1 MIKNSSLWLIGT
13 FFIKRHHFLSAS
25 VTLCFSPLH
34 LTQIA
39 QSTPAQQQRAWM
51 NWAYGGWRVDTV
63 PYSMECAVWLLYEWT
78 WQPAVVIGCEESDDW
93 WLQIYSRL
101 RCHCRL
107 SWLPPLKAL
116 LHVYMYLCEYWGK
129 KCVTQRERVCLSGWV
144 WISAGG
150 SGLHVFVQGG
160 LVTLNRGVCVS

>member
-1 MIKNSSLWLIGT
+1 MVN
-13 FFIKRHHFLSAS
+13 RHVFHKEAPLPLRFSHAVFLPPAFDTDSTVHSCSAAEGMNELS
-25 VTLCFSPLH
+25 V
-34 LTQIA
+34 
-39 QSTPAQQQRAWM
+39 
-51 NWAYGGWRVDTV
+51 WRVDTV

-129 KCVTQRERVCLSGWV
+129 KCVTQRERECVWAAECESVLVVLGYMCLSKGD
-144 WISAGG
+144 
-150 SGLHVFVQGG
+150 
-160 LVTLNRGVCVS
+160 